1 MRIDQ
6 RADNALRP
14 ISIETNMQEFS
25 DGSVLISCG
34 KTKVI
39 CAANVEERVPPFLS
53 GRGSGWVTAEY
64 AMMPGSGLGRTR
76 RSQYKKG
83 RSMEISRLI
92 GRCLRA
98 GMDLEALGE
107 RQITVD
113 CDVLQADGGTRTAS
127 ITGGFVALVLACAKL
142 KNMGLIAKIPVRFP
156 IAAISCGIVEGRELL
171 DLCYDEDHRAEADTN
186 FAFSSGGRLVEVQAT
201 AEGLPFDVKRMQN
214 LTDLAMGA
222 SEEIFAAQKAALG
235 ELFHEVVD
243 R

>member
-1 MRIDQ
+1 MRIDE
-6 RADNALRP
+6 RADDVLRP
-14 ISIETNMQEFS
+14 VHIDTGLQEFS

-34 KTKVI
+34 KTKVL
-39 CAANVEERVPPFLS
+39 CAANVEERVPPFLA

-127 ITGGFVALVLACAKL
+127 ITGGFTALTLACAKL
-142 KNMGLIAKIPVRFP
+142 KNMGLIAELPIRFP
-156 IAAISCGIVEGRELL
+156 IAAISCGLVEGRELL
-171 DLCYDEDHRAEADTN
+171 DLCYDEDHRAEADAN
-186 FAFSSGGRLVEVQAT
+186 FAFSADGRLVEVQAT
-201 AEGLPFDVKRMQN
+201 AEGLPFDAARMQR
-214 LTDLAMGA
+214 LTQLALGA
-222 SEEIFAAQKAALG
+222 AEELFAAQKKALG
-235 ELFHEVVD
+235 SLFDEVVD